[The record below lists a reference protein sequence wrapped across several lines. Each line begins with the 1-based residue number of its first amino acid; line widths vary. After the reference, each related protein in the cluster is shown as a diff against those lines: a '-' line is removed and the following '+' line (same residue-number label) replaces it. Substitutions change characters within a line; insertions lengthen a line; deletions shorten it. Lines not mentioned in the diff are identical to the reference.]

1 MTETIYVVPRPA
13 GAGDDGVRYVV
24 SLTRNADCVFTI
36 RAIDPDTKQPIDW
49 NCDVWVF
56 FRSGNAGTRQKVVA
70 AVSGPD
76 AVVTIESEIADE
88 VRNGMA
94 WQAIRSQPDQPS
106 REDPLLVG
114 AFVRS
119 DGGIQGV

>member
-1 MTETIYVVPRPA
+1 MSIIYVVPRPA
-13 GAGDDGVRYVV
+13 GARDDDVRYVV

-56 FRSGNAGTRQKVVA
+56 FVASNNGAQTKVA
-70 AVSGPD
+70 ATVTGPD
-76 AVVTIESEIADE
+76 ALVRIESDIGELIRDGA
-88 VRNGMA
+88 A
-94 WQAIRSQPDQPS
+94 WQAIRSHADQPS
-106 REDPLLVG
+106 SLEDPLLVG
-114 AFVRS
+114 SFVRS